1 MTATAAAAILARI
14 PEDVL
19 GQVQSGAYERVG
31 MIVRDAAS
39 KKIVAHLQETGVTQS
54 IVGKLWGVVGSVV
67 PDPVSSVSNI
77 GTLIQNEQIKKRLGV
92 IETMLGGM
100 QAMQT
105 ATLITSVAGIGVTA
119 ASTAMILNRLN
130 RIDRSLEQIEARLE
144 ENIERRE
151 DWDLHRTLRRVEG
164 HLQRLDE
171 ARLVR
176 DPDPEVR
183 NSERALHD
191 AFGELEI
198 GIRHVGRRETIAPY
212 LLTQLFAALSLCGT
226 AQIKGLIWLD
236 EKERAA
242 ERARTLFGS
251 YRKIVQELPQDR
263 LLHRFAGNDSAARD
277 VSALFSEVRHR
288 MASVP
293 SLAEALIAQGVHG
306 REYLDRLE
314 SEVDEPLMLMAY
326 SPQQG

>member
-1 MTATAAAAILARI
+1 MSLADTVPILARVPDEI
-14 PEDVL
+14 LSRVAAGE
-19 GQVQSGAYERVG
+19 YERIG
-31 MIVRDAAS
+31 MLVRDAAS

-54 IVGKLWGVVGSVV
+54 IVGQVLSAVGSVV
-67 PDPVSSVSNI
+67 PDPVSSLTGI

-92 IETMLGGM
+92 IETMMGGM

-119 ASTAMILNRLN
+119 ASTAMILSRLS
-130 RIDRSLEQIEARLE
+130 RIDRSLEQIEAKFE
-144 ENIERRE
+144 ESTAKRE

-176 DPDPEVR
+176 NPETEVR

-191 AFGELEI
+191 AFGEIEI
-198 GIRHVGRRETIAPY
+198 GIRHVGRRESIDPDF
-212 LLTQLFAALSLCGT
+212 LTQLFAALSLCGT

-242 ERARTLFGS
+242 ERARMLFGS
-251 YRKIVQELPQDR
+251 YRKIVQDLPEDR
-263 LLHRFAGNDSAARD
+263 LLHRFAGNDTAARN
-277 VSALFSEVRHR
+277 VSLLLSEVRHR

-293 SLAEALIAQGVHG
+293 SLAETLIAHEVHG
-306 REYLDRLE
+306 RDYLDRLE
-314 SEVDEPLMLMAY
+314 AEVDEPLMLMAY
-326 SPQQG
+326 APEQD